1 MLAQFLLIVSDVLSS
16 LIVELS
22 PLFFIQKPWRPVG
35 CLLAHILQALW
46 IGQLQ
51 AVCDWDNCCCTVA
64 PLSGHHRVLKPSC
77 TIYQVSSECSIS
89 DLAATLLHFRKKPWN
104 FLNPF
109 WVSGL
114 DLWPIF
120 YFLSVGGQYSVW
132 VSVHLFWEVL
142 YPSKPS
148 LDEIQMQCLIRSL
161 TYPTVYSVSLT
172 NLILGS
178 SILVSTT
185 SLDNPIK

>member
-1 MLAQFLLIVSDVLSS
+1 MVAQYLLIVSDVLSS

-22 PLFFIQKPWRPVG
+22 PLFFTQKPWRPVG

-46 IGQLQ
+46 IGQMQ

-77 TIYQVSSECSIS
+77 TICQVSSECSIS

-120 YFLSVGGQYSVW
+120 YFLSGGGQYSVW

-142 YPSKPS
+142 YPSKAFIGWNSDAVFDKISNISHCVLSESCQSDPWIFDLS
-148 LDEIQMQCLIRSL
+148 LNNISE
-161 TYPTVYSVSLT
+161 
-172 NLILGS
+172 
-178 SILVSTT
+178 
-185 SLDNPIK
+185 